1 MNGDKDLSLRWLI
14 PEKIA
19 ASHLPSEEDL
29 KEWKRLGIN
38 SIVNLLDGWHGK
50 TVAKWERFY
59 GFKVLHVEIE
69 DMSVPTFDEL
79 LYIVRWIKSEIEA
92 KRKIIVHCYA
102 GIGRTGTIL
111 TAYLLLN
118 GKSLNQALNMVKKI
132 GSLPQS
138 FSQLKM
144 LESLEKMIIEGKVE
158 L

>member
-1 MNGDKDLSLRWLI
+1 
-14 PEKIA
+14 
-19 ASHLPSEEDL
+19 
-29 KEWKRLGIN
+29 
-38 SIVNLLDGWHGK
+38 
-50 TVAKWERFY
+50 
-59 GFKVLHVEIE
+59 
-69 DMSVPTFDEL
+69 MSVPTFDEL

-118 GKSLNQALNMVKKI
+118 GKSLNQALNMAKKI